1 MTALLIR
8 PPGHRTEE
16 VVGGHAPPSSGP
28 PVSSDSHPLLLPTTD
43 LWQSVAEGQRPA
55 GVCTH
60 THTHTHTQ
68 LCCSLF
74 LCWAGDHEPK
84 TIKSFQNQQ
93 TANTGE
99 FRKVV
104 LSSCLSVLQ
113 RDTVVIPGAGTRLY
127 SNNALKDK
135 IQNEIY
141 TFSSTPVA
149 TISVQM
155 SIIHSCY
162 CDNKPKHQ
170 YWTTIIHLNRM
181 YSSVTA
187 DA

>member
-1 MTALLIR
+1 MRLRPLGLLC
-8 PPGHRTEE
+8 PRTPTLSCQRLTFGSLSRR
-16 VVGGHAPPSSGP
+16 VSVL
-28 PVSSDSHPLLLPTTD
+28 PVC
-43 LWQSVAEGQRPA
+43 V
-55 GVCTH
+55 H